1 MPLDQLQPEER
12 RKLHQA
18 LLNAF
23 PSPTDLE
30 MMLYFCAL
38 NKNLNEIVTGQ
49 NHAQV
54 IFKLIQWAEANG
66 KVEELLIAA
75 CEPEV
80 GRPNNSKLKP
90 FCQKLNQ
97 TQLVVEQPP
106 PLEQTINT
114 SQQFDIFL
122 CHNSQDKDEVRK
134 VREALQQ
141 QGFKCFLDEYLSGGE
156 LWRQSIARAIRNS
169 RYVVIF
175 VGGHGLGQYQRKEI
189 EYCDGIFFDGI
200 KVIPVLLSTA
210 TKESIQTFHSQDV
223 NWIWRNQRVDFRSRR
238 DSDPMGKI
246 IQAISG
252 KNSSN
257 QPPVNTQPKSNP
269 ITIKKPPPEDDLS
282 SEKGVDYTQ
291 LRDFLKAQNWKAAD
305 KETLKVM
312 LQAAN
317 RQEEGWLDYESIENF
332 PCTDLRTID
341 QLWVRYSDGHFGF
354 SVQKRIWLE
363 CGGKGKVNYEMEKA
377 LGDALGWRKNN
388 SWLDY
393 NDITFTLNA
402 PVGHLPISILYDF
415 HYLTMMLLLGVSDGN
430 SLFWRIIRAGFFS
443 RVSACEV

>member
-1 MPLDQLQPEER
+1 MPLDQLKPEER
-12 RKLHQA
+12 YNLYQA

-97 TQLVVEQPP
+97 TPLVTEQPP
-106 PLEQTINT
+106 IRKEPLEQTINT

-134 VREALQQ
+134 VREALQK
-141 QGFKCFLDEYLSGGE
+141 QGFQCFLDEYLSGGE

-210 TKESIQTFHSQDV
+210 TKESIQTFHSRDV
-223 NWIWRNQRVDFRSRR
+223 NWIWRNQRVDFLSPR
-238 DSDPMGKI
+238 DSDPMGKL

-252 KNSSN
+252 KNPSN
-257 QPPVNTQPKSNP
+257 QIPVNIQQKSNP
-269 ITIKKPPPEDDLS
+269 TTTKQPQVPLDDLS
-282 SEKGVDYTQ
+282 SEKRVDYTQ
-291 LRDFLKAQNWKAAD
+291 LRNYLKAQNWEAAD

-317 RQEEGWLDYESIENF
+317 RQEEGYLNRNSIENF

-341 QLWVRYSDGHFGF
+341 QLWVKYSDGHFGF

-363 CGGKGKVNYEMEKA
+363 CGGKVDYGTEKA
-377 LGDALGWRKNN
+377 LGDAVGWLRNDN
-388 SWLDY
+388 WLSY
-393 NDITFTLNA
+393 NDITFTLDA
-402 PVGHLPISILYDF
+402 PEGHLPFCSLRISIF
-415 HYLTMMLLLGVSDGN
+415 NFVGWMGVWGGCGFS
-430 SLFWRIIRAGFFS
+430 SLAS
-443 RVSACEV
+443 RLVKCNI

>member
-1 MPLDQLQPEER
+1 MPLDQLKPEER
-12 RKLHQA
+12 YNLYQA

-49 NHAQV
+49 SHAQV

-80 GRPNNSKLKP
+80 GRPNNLKLKP
-90 FCQKLNQ
+90 FCQRLNQ

-106 PLEQTINT
+106 IRKEPLEQTINT

-122 CHNSQDKDEVRK
+122 CHNSQDKDEIRK

-141 QGFKCFLDEYLSGGE
+141 QGFQCFLDEYLSGGE

-175 VGGHGLGQYQRKEI
+175 VGGYGLGQYQRKEI

-223 NWIWRNQRVDFRSRR
+223 NWIWRNQRVDFRSPR
-238 DSDPMGKI
+238 DSDPIGKL

-257 QPPVNTQPKSNP
+257 QPPVNT
-269 ITIKKPPPEDDLS
+269 PPEDDLS
-282 SEKGVDYTQ
+282 SEKGVDYTR
-291 LRDFLKAQNWKAAD
+291 LRDYLKAQNWKAAD
-305 KETLKVM
+305 EETLKVM
-312 LQAAN
+312 LKAAD
-317 RQEEGWLDYESIENF
+317 REKQGYLDYDSIENF

-341 QLWVRYSDGHFGF
+341 QLWVKYSNGHFGF
-354 SVQKRIWLE
+354 SVQKRIWLKF
-363 CGGKGKVNYEMEKA
+363 GGKVDYETEKA
-377 LGDALGWRKNN
+377 LGDAVGWRRND

-393 NDITFTLNA
+393 KDITFTLNA
-402 PVGHLPISILYDF
+402 PEGHLPCLS
-415 HYLTMMLLLGVSDGN
+415 LGRWWEWWGEGVG
-430 SLFWRIIRAGFFS
+430 RRAACRLVDFS
-443 RVSACEV
+443 RVSACKI